1 MLASRLAGVLREV
14 ADVVEE
20 ADGALT
26 VTHGGAVA
34 SLRVVPIDDELEL
47 ISLTQLL
54 AWDLLVTNRIR
65 GRVAE
70 QTVKTLLGT
79 VALVEKSGST
89 KADVLLRYNFPAAG
103 LSDDALRT
111 LILMVLAGG
120 EDVRDAR
127 GPDLAAGRAGPED
140 LDGVTDVGKAMCGS
154 HFGGPGLDLAAGHLH
169 RRAAGAAHQMVVVMR
184 PRAAPVDRFAG
195 VGAQGVH
202 DIGRRHRLQGA
213 VDGGQPDV
221 LAGGAARR
229 APGPSGI
236 RRGCPAAG

>member
-65 GRVAE
+65 SRVAE

-120 EDVRDAR
+120 DDARDALR
-127 GPDLAAGRAGPED
+127 
-140 LDGVTDVGKAMCGS
+140 S
-154 HFGGPGLDLAAGHLH
+154 
-169 RRAAGAAHQMVVVMR
+169 
-184 PRAAPVDRFAG
+184 
-195 VGAQGVH
+195 
-202 DIGRRHRLQGA
+202 
-213 VDGGQPDV
+213 
-221 LAGGAARR
+221 
-229 APGPSGI
+229 
-236 RRGCPAAG
+236 